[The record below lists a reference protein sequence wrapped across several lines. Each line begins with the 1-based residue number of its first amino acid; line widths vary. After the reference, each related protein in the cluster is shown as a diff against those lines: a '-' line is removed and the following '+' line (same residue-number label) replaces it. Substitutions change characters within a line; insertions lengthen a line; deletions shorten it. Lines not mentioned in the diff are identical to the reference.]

1 MLTGKVMRRLLVG
14 SLVKFVLTCRN
25 TLVAATWDYS
35 VYDKP
40 VANRRRAE
48 SVVAA
53 VCFVLRR
60 PKPSTKQLFG
70 LVQFTV
76 KWFFIAVIVYSL
88 FDLAANSK
96 LVAAPNVHM
105 AETSD
110 KTFDDVVG
118 VDEVCCMY
126 LP

>member
-1 MLTGKVMRRLLVG
+1 MPFCHIL
-14 SLVKFVLTCRN
+14 
-25 TLVAATWDYS
+25 
-35 VYDKP
+35 
-40 VANRRRAE
+40 
-48 SVVAA
+48 
-53 VCFVLRR
+53 CFSN
-60 PKPSTKQLFG
+60 PNNKQLFG

-118 VDEVCCMY
+118 VDEVRK
-126 LP
+126 LRIG

>member
-1 MLTGKVMRRLLVG
+1 MTMSLLFLYRMLFLIHP
-14 SLVKFVLTCRN
+14 F
-25 TLVAATWDYS
+25 
-35 VYDKP
+35 
-40 VANRRRAE
+40 E
-48 SVVAA
+48 
-53 VCFVLRR
+53 
-60 PKPSTKQLFG
+60 QLFG

-118 VDEVCCMY
+118 VDEVRKI
-126 LP
+126 

>member
-1 MLTGKVMRRLLVG
+1 M
-14 SLVKFVLTCRN
+14 
-25 TLVAATWDYS
+25 
-35 VYDKP
+35 
-40 VANRRRAE
+40 
-48 SVVAA
+48 
-53 VCFVLRR
+53 
-60 PKPSTKQLFG
+60 TKQLFG

-118 VDEVCCMY
+118 VDEVYKLRKVCHVRSRNQHKT
-126 LP
+126 

>member
-1 MLTGKVMRRLLVG
+1 MLRLFL
-14 SLVKFVLTCRN
+14 SIPKT
-25 TLVAATWDYS
+25 T
-35 VYDKP
+35 
-40 VANRRRAE
+40 AE
-48 SVVAA
+48 
-53 VCFVLRR
+53 
-60 PKPSTKQLFG
+60 QLFG

-118 VDEVCCMY
+118 VDEVIQYVEVVCT
-126 LP
+126 

>member
-1 MLTGKVMRRLLVG
+1 MPLPH
-14 SLVKFVLTCRN
+14 SFV
-25 TLVAATWDYS
+25 
-35 VYDKP
+35 
-40 VANRRRAE
+40 
-48 SVVAA
+48 
-53 VCFVLRR
+53 R
-60 PKPSTKQLFG
+60 PFLPLPRSGEQLFG

-118 VDEVCCMY
+118 VDEVCQI
-126 LP
+126 

>member
-1 MLTGKVMRRLLVG
+1 MIDRI
-14 SLVKFVLTCRN
+14 SHFSPFVL
-25 TLVAATWDYS
+25 S
-35 VYDKP
+35 SKQ
-40 VANRRRAE
+40 
-48 SVVAA
+48 
-53 VCFVLRR
+53 R
-60 PKPSTKQLFG
+60 PDTAKQLFG

-118 VDEVCCMY
+118 VDEVRMKRNFVSLRAQGDGKTSKRHVLLYCTV
-126 LP
+126 LRK